1 MVETAKKILLVDDEP
16 NIVKALKAYLER
28 AGFRVVTAVDG
39 PAALAVFEKEH
50 PDFLILDLNLPG
62 LDGFEVCKI
71 VRKTSEIPIL
81 MLTARVDETDR
92 LIGLEIGADDYVLKP
107 FSPREVV
114 ARVKVILRR
123 AGNAAPTEN
132 LIRVG
137 KLVIDLE
144 KHTVCFADKQVDLT
158 PTEFEILVV
167 LARQPRR
174 VFSRLQIMEQAQ
186 GSAFEGYERTI
197 DAHIKNL
204 RIKLE
209 PDPKHPALIQTVFGL
224 GYKLEPGEDA

>member
-1 MVETAKKILLVDDEP
+1 MKNTPSV
-16 NIVKALKAYLER
+16 Y
-28 AGFRVVTAVDG
+28 
-39 PAALAVFEKEH
+39 
-50 PDFLILDLNLPG
+50 
-62 LDGFEVCKI
+62 
-71 VRKTSEIPIL
+71 
-81 MLTARVDETDR
+81 
-92 LIGLEIGADDYVLKP
+92 
-107 FSPREVV
+107 
-114 ARVKVILRR
+114 
-123 AGNAAPTEN
+123 
-132 LIRVG
+132 
-137 KLVIDLE
+137 
-144 KHTVCFADKQVDLT
+144 ADKQVDLT

-209 PDPKHPALIQTVFGL
+209 PDPKHPVLIQTVFGL